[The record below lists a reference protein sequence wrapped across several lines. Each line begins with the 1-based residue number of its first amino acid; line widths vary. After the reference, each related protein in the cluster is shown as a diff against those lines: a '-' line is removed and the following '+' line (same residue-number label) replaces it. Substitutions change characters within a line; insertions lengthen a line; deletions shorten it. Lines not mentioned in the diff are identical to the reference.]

1 MAVVIAL
8 RNLYFVSTQ
17 LSFEFYLD
25 NYTNGDIT
33 NEKFVIAMLIIG
45 AFLIYW
51 GLLGKKMMTTMTM
64 IMIVEDDHHHHQQAN
79 LICLRIKNIALE
91 VLSSNNNNN
100 NNISKNVYN
109 MYLYFVTYKKILFSF
124 K

>member
-1 MAVVIAL
+1 MRYREGNGERSRRGRNWMSAMGVLFIVMAVVIAL

-45 AFLIYW
+45 GFLLYW
-51 GLLGKKMMTTMTM
+51 GYFRKKDN
-64 IMIVEDDHHHHQQAN
+64 EDDYDDPRN
-79 LICLRIKNIALE
+79 RRRP
-91 VLSSNNNNN
+91 
-100 NNISKNVYN
+100 
-109 MYLYFVTYKKILFSF
+109 
-124 K
+124 

>member
-1 MAVVIAL
+1 MGVLFIVMAVVIAL

-45 AFLIYW
+45 GVLIYW
-51 GLLGKKMMTTMTM
+51 GRFRKKDDDG
-64 IMIVEDDHHHHQQAN
+64 DDHDHDRTRRPPPQ
-79 LICLRIKNIALE
+79 
-91 VLSSNNNNN
+91 
-100 NNISKNVYN
+100 
-109 MYLYFVTYKKILFSF
+109 
-124 K
+124 

>member
-45 AFLIYW
+45 GFLLYW
-51 GLLGKKMMTTMTM
+51 GRFRKK
-64 IMIVEDDHHHHQQAN
+64 ENDDDDDYYDDA
-79 LICLRIKNIALE
+79 RRRRPP
-91 VLSSNNNNN
+91 SSP
-100 NNISKNVYN
+100 
-109 MYLYFVTYKKILFSF
+109 
-124 K
+124 

>member
-1 MAVVIAL
+1 MSAMGVLFIVMAIVIAL

-45 AFLIYW
+45 GFLLYW
-51 GLLGKKMMTTMTM
+51 GYFRKK
-64 IMIVEDDHHHHQQAN
+64 DDDDVVDGYDDA
-79 LICLRIKNIALE
+79 RRRRPP
-91 VLSSNNNNN
+91 SPP
-100 NNISKNVYN
+100 
-109 MYLYFVTYKKILFSF
+109 
-124 K
+124 